1 VGAAFDLLKQGE
13 GIEKIMLRGGWKTDS
28 TAMKY
33 LRNWS
38 I

>member
-1 VGAAFDLLKQGE
+1 MGAALDLLEQGE
-13 GIEKIMLRGGWKTDS
+13 GIEKIMLGGGWKTDS
-28 TAMKY
+28 TAIKY